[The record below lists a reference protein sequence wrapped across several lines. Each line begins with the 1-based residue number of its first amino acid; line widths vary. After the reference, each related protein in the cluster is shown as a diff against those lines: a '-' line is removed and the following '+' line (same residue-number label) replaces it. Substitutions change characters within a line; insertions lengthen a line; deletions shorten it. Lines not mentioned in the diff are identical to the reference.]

1 MWGKKWKR
9 LLTVRGT
16 EAASERATLG
26 AQLPQ
31 LRGDRLQRMTANP
44 GALLAHQAP
53 PEHLASVAALGSNCC
68 HHYAHFTDE
77 ETEAQRTC
85 PHHS

>member
-1 MWGKKWKR
+1 MWEKRWKR
-9 LLTVRGT
+9 LLIIRGT
-16 EAASERATLG
+16 EAASQRATLG

-31 LRGDRLQRMTANP
+31 LRDDRLRRMTANP

-53 PEHLASVAALGSNCC
+53 PEHLASVAGSNCC
-68 HHYAHFTDE
+68 YHYAHVTDV